1 MTGNIRNRNVRFY
14 EEKEADRRAWE
25 ILHSEA
31 VRAFPSQ
38 NDFIIQAIND
48 FYDRHLAISD
58 DPYLETR
65 EKEDAFADRIV
76 EKVEQK
82 VLGNLS
88 QLIGIYLL
96 QQQNI
101 LATVLPAY
109 IIPITSAAGGKV
121 PEWES
126 DVGKPD
132 GAQSEGR
139 LSSGSCVFAADRLM
153 RMMCPAYGAFL
164 R

>member
-96 QQQNI
+96 QQNI
-101 LATVLPAY
+101 LATGNDARAENYLKENGEMQV
-109 IIPITSAAGGKV
+109 
-121 PEWES
+121 
-126 DVGKPD
+126 
-132 GAQSEGR
+132 
-139 LSSGSCVFAADRLM
+139 LSSGGGILQNGGEAETEELEENE
-153 RMMCPAYGAFL
+153 FL
-164 R
+164 DFSFEG

>member
-14 EEKEADRRAWE
+14 EEKETDRRAWE
-25 ILHSEA
+25 ILHSEE
-31 VRAFPSQ
+31 VKAFPSQ
-38 NDFIIQAIND
+38 NDFIIQAVND

-82 VLGNLS
+82 VLGNLP

-96 QQQNI
+96 QQNI
-101 LATVLPAY
+101 LATGNDARAENCLKNIGEMQV
-109 IIPITSAAGGKV
+109 
-121 PEWES
+121 
-126 DVGKPD
+126 
-132 GAQSEGR
+132 
-139 LSSGSCVFAADRLM
+139 LSSGGGVLQNGGEAETEE
-153 RMMCPAYGAFL
+153 PEENEFL
-164 R
+164 DFSFVG

>member
-14 EEKEADRRAWE
+14 EEKGADRQAWE

-58 DPYLETR
+58 DLYLETR

-96 QQQNI
+96 QQNI
-101 LATVLPAY
+101 LATGNDARAENYLKENGEMQV
-109 IIPITSAAGGKV
+109 
-121 PEWES
+121 
-126 DVGKPD
+126 
-132 GAQSEGR
+132 
-139 LSSGSCVFAADRLM
+139 LSSGGGILQNGGEAETEE
-153 RMMCPAYGAFL
+153 PEENEFL
-164 R
+164 DFSFGG

>member
-1 MTGNIRNRNVRFY
+1 MTGNIHNRNVRFY
-14 EEKEADRRAWE
+14 EEKEADRRAWD

-31 VRAFPSQ
+31 VRTFSSQ
-38 NDFIIQAIND
+38 NDFIIQAVND
-48 FYDRHLAISD
+48 FYDWHLAISN

-88 QLIGIYLL
+88 QLIGIHLL

-101 LATVLPAY
+101 LAM
-109 IIPITSAAGGKV
+109 GNN
-121 PEWES
+121 
-126 DVGKPD
+126 
-132 GAQSEGR
+132 AQLENYLKDNR
-139 LSSGSCVFAADRLM
+139 DMHVLSSGDGILQNGGEAEKEE
-153 RMMCPAYGAFL
+153 PEENEFL
-164 R
+164 DFSFGG

>member
-96 QQQNI
+96 QQNI
-101 LATVLPAY
+101 LATGNDARAENYLKENGEMQV
-109 IIPITSAAGGKV
+109 
-121 PEWES
+121 
-126 DVGKPD
+126 
-132 GAQSEGR
+132 
-139 LSSGSCVFAADRLM
+139 LSSGGGILQNGGEAETEEPDLPKDF
-153 RMMCPAYGAFL
+153 P
-164 R
+164 

>member
-1 MTGNIRNRNVRFY
+1 MAGNIRNRNVRFY

-38 NDFIIQAIND
+38 NDFIIQAVND

-58 DPYLETR
+58 DSYLETR

-82 VLGNLS
+82 VLGNLP
-88 QLIGIYLL
+88 QLIGIHLL
-96 QQQNI
+96 QQQSI
-101 LATVLPAY
+101 LAMGNNARVENYL
-109 IIPITSAAGGKV
+109 KDNR
-121 PEWES
+121 
-126 DVGKPD
+126 DV
-132 GAQSEGR
+132 QV
-139 LSSGSCVFAADRLM
+139 LSSGGGILQDAGEAETGE
-153 RMMCPAYGAFL
+153 PEENEFL
-164 R
+164 DFSFGG

>member
-58 DPYLETR
+58 DLYLETR

-96 QQQNI
+96 QQNI
-101 LATVLPAY
+101 LATGNDARAENYLKENGEMQV
-109 IIPITSAAGGKV
+109 
-121 PEWES
+121 
-126 DVGKPD
+126 
-132 GAQSEGR
+132 
-139 LSSGSCVFAADRLM
+139 LSSGGGILQNGGEAETEELEENE
-153 RMMCPAYGAFL
+153 FL
-164 R
+164 DFSFGG

>member
-96 QQQNI
+96 QQNI
-101 LATVLPAY
+101 LATGNDARAENYLKENGEMQV
-109 IIPITSAAGGKV
+109 
-121 PEWES
+121 
-126 DVGKPD
+126 
-132 GAQSEGR
+132 
-139 LSSGSCVFAADRLM
+139 LSSGGGILQNGREAETEE
-153 RMMCPAYGAFL
+153 PEENEFL
-164 R
+164 DFSFGG

>member
-96 QQQNI
+96 QQNI
-101 LATVLPAY
+101 LAT
-109 IIPITSAAGGKV
+109 G
-121 PEWES
+121 S
-126 DVGKPD
+126 DARAENYLKENGEMQV
-132 GAQSEGR
+132 
-139 LSSGSCVFAADRLM
+139 LSSGGGILQN
-153 RMMCPAYGAFL
+153 GGEAFVWKL
-164 R
+164 RFLQRTDLWE

>member
-65 EKEDAFADRIV
+65 EKEDAFADRIAGPV
-76 EKVEQK
+76 QK

-96 QQQNI
+96 QQNI
-101 LATVLPAY
+101 LATGNDARAENYLKENGEMQV
-109 IIPITSAAGGKV
+109 
-121 PEWES
+121 
-126 DVGKPD
+126 
-132 GAQSEGR
+132 
-139 LSSGSCVFAADRLM
+139 LSSGGGILQNGGEAETEE
-153 RMMCPAYGAFL
+153 PEENEFL
-164 R
+164 DFSFGG

>member
-96 QQQNI
+96 QQNI
-101 LATVLPAY
+101 LATGNDARAENYLKENGEMQV
-109 IIPITSAAGGKV
+109 
-121 PEWES
+121 
-126 DVGKPD
+126 
-132 GAQSEGR
+132 
-139 LSSGSCVFAADRLM
+139 LSSGGGILQNGG
-153 RMMCPAYGAFL
+153 GAETEELEENEFL
-164 R
+164 DFSFGG

>member
-96 QQQNI
+96 QQNI
-101 LATVLPAY
+101 LATGNDARAENYLKENGEMQV
-109 IIPITSAAGGKV
+109 
-121 PEWES
+121 
-126 DVGKPD
+126 
-132 GAQSEGR
+132 
-139 LSSGSCVFAADRLM
+139 LSSGGGILQNGGEAETEELEENE
-153 RMMCPAYGAFL
+153 FL
-164 R
+164 DFSFGG

>member
-1 MTGNIRNRNVRFY
+1 MAGSIRNRNVRFY

-31 VRAFPSQ
+31 VRTFSSQ
-38 NDFIIQAIND
+38 NDFIIQAVND
-48 FYDRHLAISD
+48 FYDRHLAISA

-101 LATVLPAY
+101 LAMGNNVQAENYL
-109 IIPITSAAGGKV
+109 KDNR
-121 PEWES
+121 
-126 DVGKPD
+126 DV
-132 GAQSEGR
+132 QV
-139 LSSGSCVFAADRLM
+139 LSSGDGILQDGGEAETGE
-153 RMMCPAYGAFL
+153 PEENEFL
-164 R
+164 DFSFGG

>member
-1 MTGNIRNRNVRFY
+1 MAGNIRNRNIRFY

-25 ILHSEA
+25 VLHSE
-31 VRAFPSQ
+31 VVKTFSSQ
-38 NDFIIQAIND
+38 NDFIIQAVND
-48 FYDRHLAISD
+48 FYDRHLAISN

-76 EKVEQK
+76 DKVEQK

-101 LATVLPAY
+101 LAVEKHTQVERYLKGNGE
-109 IIPITSAAGGKV
+109 T
-121 PEWES
+121 
-126 DVGKPD
+126 
-132 GAQSEGR
+132 QT
-139 LSSGSCVFAADRLM
+139 LSSGDGIMQNDGQAETEE
-153 RMMCPAYGAFL
+153 PEENEFL
-164 R
+164 DFSFGG

>member
-1 MTGNIRNRNVRFY
+1 MAGNILNRNVRFY
-14 EEKEADRRAWE
+14 ETKEADRRAWE

-31 VRAFPSQ
+31 IRTFASQ
-38 NDFIIQAIND
+38 NEFIIQAVND
-48 FYDRHLAISD
+48 FYDRHLAISN

-76 EKVEQK
+76 DKVEQK

-101 LATVLPAY
+101 LAMGNNTQMESYLKGNEEAMVLHYDDSILQNGRQAETEEPEENEFLDF
-109 IIPITSAAGGKV
+109 SFGG
-121 PEWES
+121 
-126 DVGKPD
+126 
-132 GAQSEGR
+132 
-139 LSSGSCVFAADRLM
+139 
-153 RMMCPAYGAFL
+153 
-164 R
+164 

>member
-31 VRAFPSQ
+31 VRTFPSQ
-38 NDFIIQAIND
+38 NDFIIQAVND

-101 LATVLPAY
+101 LATGNDARMENYLKDIGEMQV
-109 IIPITSAAGGKV
+109 
-121 PEWES
+121 
-126 DVGKPD
+126 
-132 GAQSEGR
+132 
-139 LSSGSCVFAADRLM
+139 LSSSDGILQNDGEAETEE
-153 RMMCPAYGAFL
+153 PEENEFL
-164 R
+164 DFSFGG

>member
-1 MTGNIRNRNVRFY
+1 MTGNIHNRNVRFY

-31 VRAFPSQ
+31 VRTFSSQ
-38 NDFIIQAIND
+38 NDFIIQAVND

-101 LATVLPAY
+101 LAMGNDARAKNYLKNIGEMQV
-109 IIPITSAAGGKV
+109 
-121 PEWES
+121 
-126 DVGKPD
+126 
-132 GAQSEGR
+132 
-139 LSSGSCVFAADRLM
+139 LSSGDGILQNGGEAETGE
-153 RMMCPAYGAFL
+153 PEENEFL
-164 R
+164 DFSFGG

>member
-14 EEKEADRRAWE
+14 EEKETDRRAWE

-31 VRAFPSQ
+31 VRAFSSQ

-101 LATVLPAY
+101 LATGIDARAENYLKNIGEMQV
-109 IIPITSAAGGKV
+109 
-121 PEWES
+121 
-126 DVGKPD
+126 
-132 GAQSEGR
+132 
-139 LSSGSCVFAADRLM
+139 LSSGNGILQNGGEAEIEE
-153 RMMCPAYGAFL
+153 PEENEFL
-164 R
+164 DFSFGG

>member
-38 NDFIIQAIND
+38 NDFIIQAVND

-96 QQQNI
+96 QQNI
-101 LATVLPAY
+101 LATGNDARAENYLKENGEMQV
-109 IIPITSAAGGKV
+109 
-121 PEWES
+121 
-126 DVGKPD
+126 
-132 GAQSEGR
+132 
-139 LSSGSCVFAADRLM
+139 LSSGGGILQNGGEAETEELEENE
-153 RMMCPAYGAFL
+153 FL
-164 R
+164 DFSFGG

>member
-38 NDFIIQAIND
+38 NDFIIQAVND

-76 EKVEQK
+76 KKVEQK

-101 LATVLPAY
+101 LAMGSDARAENYLKDN
-109 IIPITSAAGGKV
+109 GKMQV
-121 PEWES
+121 
-126 DVGKPD
+126 
-132 GAQSEGR
+132 
-139 LSSGSCVFAADRLM
+139 LSSGGGVLQNGGEVEVEE
-153 RMMCPAYGAFL
+153 PEENEFL
-164 R
+164 DFSFGG

>member
-38 NDFIIQAIND
+38 NDFIIRAVND

-58 DPYLETR
+58 DLYLETR

-96 QQQNI
+96 QQNI
-101 LATVLPAY
+101 LATGNDTRAENYLKENGEMQV
-109 IIPITSAAGGKV
+109 
-121 PEWES
+121 
-126 DVGKPD
+126 
-132 GAQSEGR
+132 
-139 LSSGSCVFAADRLM
+139 LSSGGGILQNGGEAETEE
-153 RMMCPAYGAFL
+153 PEENEFL
-164 R
+164 DFSFGG

>member
-31 VRAFPSQ
+31 VRTFSSQ
-38 NDFIIQAIND
+38 NDFIIQAVND

-101 LATVLPAY
+101 LAMGNNARVENYL
-109 IIPITSAAGGKV
+109 KDNR
-121 PEWES
+121 
-126 DVGKPD
+126 DV
-132 GAQSEGR
+132 QV
-139 LSSGSCVFAADRLM
+139 LSSGGGIPQDAGEAETGE
-153 RMMCPAYGAFL
+153 PEENEFL
-164 R
+164 DFSFGG

>member
-14 EEKEADRRAWE
+14 EEKETDRRAWE

-31 VRAFPSQ
+31 VRTFSSQ
-38 NDFIIQAIND
+38 NDFIIQAVND

-58 DPYLETR
+58 NSYLETR

-101 LATVLPAY
+101 LATGNDARVENYLKY
-109 IIPITSAAGGKV
+109 NR
-121 PEWES
+121 
-126 DVGKPD
+126 DV
-132 GAQSEGR
+132 QV
-139 LSSGSCVFAADRLM
+139 LSSGGGVLQNGGVAEADE
-153 RMMCPAYGAFL
+153 PEENEFL
-164 R
+164 DFSFGG

>member
-14 EEKEADRRAWE
+14 EEKGADRQAWE

-96 QQQNI
+96 QQNI
-101 LATVLPAY
+101 LAT
-109 IIPITSAAGGKV
+109 GN
-121 PEWES
+121 
-126 DVGKPD
+126 DVRAENYLKENGET
-132 GAQSEGR
+132 QV
-139 LSSGSCVFAADRLM
+139 LSSGGGILQNGGEAETEE
-153 RMMCPAYGAFL
+153 PEENEFL
-164 R
+164 DFSFGG

>member
-14 EEKEADRRAWE
+14 EEKGADRQAWE

-65 EKEDAFADRIV
+65 EKEDAFADRIMEKVDTGSENLGAIHV
-76 EKVEQK
+76 EKNV
-82 VLGNLS
+82 
-88 QLIGIYLL
+88 
-96 QQQNI
+96 
-101 LATVLPAY
+101 
-109 IIPITSAAGGKV
+109 
-121 PEWES
+121 
-126 DVGKPD
+126 
-132 GAQSEGR
+132 
-139 LSSGSCVFAADRLM
+139 SGSFLM
-153 RMMCPAYGAFL
+153 QGCF
-164 R
+164 

>member
-25 ILHSEA
+25 ILHSEV

-65 EKEDAFADRIV
+65 EKEDAFADRIM

-88 QLIGIYLL
+88 QLIGICLL
-96 QQQNI
+96 QQNI
-101 LATVLPAY
+101 LAT
-109 IIPITSAAGGKV
+109 G
-121 PEWES
+121 S
-126 DVGKPD
+126 DARAENYLKENGEMQV
-132 GAQSEGR
+132 
-139 LSSGSCVFAADRLM
+139 LSSGGGILQNGGEAETEE
-153 RMMCPAYGAFL
+153 PEENEFL
-164 R
+164 DFSFGG

>member
-101 LATVLPAY
+101 LAMGSDARAENYLKDN
-109 IIPITSAAGGKV
+109 GKMQV
-121 PEWES
+121 
-126 DVGKPD
+126 
-132 GAQSEGR
+132 
-139 LSSGSCVFAADRLM
+139 LSSGGGVLQNGGEVEVEE
-153 RMMCPAYGAFL
+153 PEENEFL
-164 R
+164 DFSFGG

>member
-96 QQQNI
+96 QQNI
-101 LATVLPAY
+101 LATGNVARAENYLKEN
-109 IIPITSAAGGKV
+109 GEMQV
-121 PEWES
+121 
-126 DVGKPD
+126 
-132 GAQSEGR
+132 
-139 LSSGSCVFAADRLM
+139 LSSGGGVLQNGGEVEIEE
-153 RMMCPAYGAFL
+153 PEENEFL
-164 R
+164 DFSFGG

>member
-96 QQQNI
+96 QQNI
-101 LATVLPAY
+101 LAT
-109 IIPITSAAGGKV
+109 G
-121 PEWES
+121 S
-126 DVGKPD
+126 DARAENYLKENGEMQV
-132 GAQSEGR
+132 
-139 LSSGSCVFAADRLM
+139 LSSGGGILQNGGEAETEELEENE
-153 RMMCPAYGAFL
+153 FL
-164 R
+164 DFSFGG

>member
-96 QQQNI
+96 QQNI
-101 LATVLPAY
+101 LATGNDARAENYLKNIGEMQV
-109 IIPITSAAGGKV
+109 
-121 PEWES
+121 
-126 DVGKPD
+126 
-132 GAQSEGR
+132 
-139 LSSGSCVFAADRLM
+139 LSSGDGILQNGGQAETEE
-153 RMMCPAYGAFL
+153 PEENEFL
-164 R
+164 DFSFGG

>member
-38 NDFIIQAIND
+38 NDFIIQAINE
-48 FYDRHLAISD
+48 FYDRHLAILD

-82 VLGNLS
+82 VLGNRS

-96 QQQNI
+96 QQNI
-101 LATVLPAY
+101 LATGNDARAENYLKENGEMQV
-109 IIPITSAAGGKV
+109 
-121 PEWES
+121 
-126 DVGKPD
+126 
-132 GAQSEGR
+132 
-139 LSSGSCVFAADRLM
+139 LSSGGGILQNGGEAETEELEENE
-153 RMMCPAYGAFL
+153 FL
-164 R
+164 DFSFGG